1 MSDIVSE
8 IVLEGD
14 EKSFTE
20 KVIKQD
26 KKLKSVSKTLVL
38 PEPTLNEIRH
48 LMSDKPLRFAPRH
61 FSD

>member
-1 MSDIVSE
+1 MSDISE

-14 EKSFTE
+14 EKSFTG
-20 KVIKQD
+20 KVIAQS
-26 KKLKSVSKTLVL
+26 KKLKYVSKTLAL
-38 PEPTLNEIRH
+38 PEPTFNEIRH